1 MTSGPEHYKAAQ
13 TLATNPD
20 SSMEDLVRAAALAV
34 LAEVAVL
41 ADPPQNYP
49 AGHPYF
55 QAWQEALRGDSN

>member
-13 TLATNPD
+13 ALATDPEASHD
-20 SSMEDLVRAAALAV
+20 DLLRASVLAT

-49 AGHPYF
+49 ASHAYF
-55 QAWQEALRGDSN
+55 LAWQEALRGDSN